1 MSLRVSGKANEWVLI
16 LNNGKMKQCGIG
28 LTCFKGPFDQV
39 ARFPSRVN
47 KVEFS
52 TEQVTKEMQGVKVT
66 GMLVWSIN
74 RSDDGPFN
82 AYKNLGDDLC
92 SENPRTANE
101 NLVSMASAIVRAAI
115 ANASISEMLKN
126 REKLRENIRTDMTKV
141 VKGWGVW
148 LETVEI
154 TDVTIM
160 SVSLFKDLQA
170 NFRESKKRDAEVYMM
185 KIESEL
191 AVIKTQKDVEMKE
204 IQDSYSEQ
212 LSVIKEKLRLEQV
225 NQVAIDDDKINA
237 LEQKRLDMAN
247 QVAKQKK
254 VIEAE
259 AYDKYRE
266 FNKVKNLKSI
276 EYQQKRIEWNAK
288 YHKAELER
296 IEVETT

>member
-1 MSLRVSGKANEWVLI
+1 MIKFKDMISDEDLQQRLIHNLAIPGVALLAGAVVLSSVWSYIMSLRVSGKANEWVLI

-39 ARFPSRVN
+39 ARFPSKVN

-74 RSDDGPFN
+74 RNDDGPFN

-92 SENPRTANE
+92 SDNPKTANE

-115 ANASISEMLKN
+115 ANASIAEMLKN
-126 REKLRENIRTDMTKV
+126 REKLRENIRMDMTKV

-191 AVIKTQKDVEMKE
+191 AVIKTQKD
-204 IQDSYSEQ
+204 
-212 LSVIKEKLRLEQV
+212 
-225 NQVAIDDDKINA
+225 
-237 LEQKRLDMAN
+237 
-247 QVAKQKK
+247 
-254 VIEAE
+254 IE
-259 AYDKYRE
+259 
-266 FNKVKNLKSI
+266 LK
-276 EYQQKRIEWNAK
+276 
-288 YHKAELER
+288 
-296 IEVETT
+296 